1 MVNWEGLTGTSLQMT
16 IDHSQLTVA
25 TTMLP
30 IESHDTQFR
39 VRYGETDAMGV
50 VHHAQYFSYFE
61 MGRME
66 LFRAQGGDYRDM
78 EARGYLMVIIRAEC
92 DFKKPARFDDV
103 LTIRTRVL
111 KLSPAKLEHE
121 YLLLRGEELLA
132 RARTVLA
139 CVSRDGQVQR
149 ITEEVLFGRATV

>member
-1 MVNWEGLTGTSLQMT
+1 MS
-16 IDHSQLTVA
+16 
-25 TTMLP
+25 P
-30 IESHDTQFR
+30 IESHDFTFR

-66 LFRAQGGDYRDM
+66 LFRAQGGDYREM
-78 EARGYLMVIIRAEC
+78 EARGYLMMIIRAEC
-92 DFKKPARFDDV
+92 DFKKPARFDDL

-121 YLLLRGEELLA
+121 YLLLRGEELIA
-132 RARTVLA
+132 KAHTVLA
-139 CVSRDGQVQR
+139 CISRDGQIQR
-149 ITEEVLFGRATV
+149 ITDEVLFGTATV

>member
-1 MVNWEGLTGTSLQMT
+1 
-16 IDHSQLTVA
+16 
-25 TTMLP
+25 MLP
-30 IESHDTQFR
+30 IEAFDVQFR

-92 DFKKPARFDDV
+92 DFKNPARFDDM
-103 LTIRTRVL
+103 LDLRTRVL
-111 KLSPAKLEHE
+111 RLSPAKLEHE
-121 YLLLRGEELLA
+121 YTLMRKEELIA
-132 RARTVLA
+132 KARTVLA
-139 CVSRDGQVQR
+139 CVSRDGQIQR
-149 ITEEVLFGRATV
+149 ITEEVLFGRATA

>member
-1 MVNWEGLTGTSLQMT
+1 
-16 IDHSQLTVA
+16 
-25 TTMLP
+25 MLP
-30 IESHDTQFR
+30 VDAHEFQFR

-66 LFRAQGGDYRDM
+66 LFRAQGGDYREM
-78 EARGYLMVIIRAEC
+78 ESRGYLLVIIRAEC

-111 KLSPAKLEHE
+111 RITPAKLEHE
-121 YLLLRGEELLA
+121 YVLRRGDELIA
-132 RARTVLA
+132 KARTVLA
-139 CVSRDGQVQR
+139 CVDRVGQIQR

>member
-1 MVNWEGLTGTSLQMT
+1 
-16 IDHSQLTVA
+16 
-25 TTMLP
+25 MLRV
-30 IESHDTQFR
+30 ESHDFTFR

-78 EARGYLMVIIRAEC
+78 EARGYLMMIIRAEC

-103 LTIRTRVL
+103 LTIRTRVA

-121 YLLLRGEELLA
+121 YLLLRGEELIA
-132 RARTVLA
+132 KARTVLA
-139 CVSRDGQVQR
+139 CISRDGQIQR
-149 ITEEVLFGRATV
+149 ITDEVLFGTATV

>member
-1 MVNWEGLTGTSLQMT
+1 MISVE
-16 IDHSQLTVA
+16 A
-25 TTMLP
+25 
-30 IESHDTQFR
+30 HDVQFR

-92 DFKKPARFDDV
+92 DFKNPARFDDM
-103 LTIRTRVL
+103 LSLRTEVL
-111 KLSPAKLEHE
+111 KLSPAKLEHA
-121 YLLLRGEELLA
+121 YTLMRGDQLIA
-132 RARTVLA
+132 KARTVLA
-139 CVSRDGQVQR
+139 CVSRDGQIQR
-149 ITEEVLFGRATV
+149 ITEDVLFGRATV

>member
-1 MVNWEGLTGTSLQMT
+1 
-16 IDHSQLTVA
+16 
-25 TTMLP
+25 MLP
-30 IESHDTQFR
+30 IESHELQFR
-39 VRYGETDAMGV
+39 VRYCETDSMGV

-78 EARGYLMVIIRAEC
+78 EKRGHLLVIIRAEC
-92 DFKKPARFDDV
+92 DFKRPAYFDDL

-121 YLLLRGEELLA
+121 YLLLRGQELLA
-132 RARTVLA
+132 KARTVLA
-139 CVSRDGQVQR
+139 CVTRDGQIQR
-149 ITEEVLFGRATV
+149 ITEEVLFGRANVNSSPVSPSV

>member
-1 MVNWEGLTGTSLQMT
+1 
-16 IDHSQLTVA
+16 
-25 TTMLP
+25 MLP
-30 IESHDTQFR
+30 VEAHDVQFR

-92 DFKKPARFDDV
+92 DFKNPARFDDM
-103 LTIRTRVL
+103 LSLRTEVL
-111 KLSPAKLEHE
+111 KLSPAKLEHA
-121 YLLLRGEELLA
+121 YTLMRGDQLIA
-132 RARTVLA
+132 KARTVLA
-139 CVSRDGQVQR
+139 CVSRDGQIQR
-149 ITEEVLFGRATV
+149 ITEDVLFGRATV

>member
-1 MVNWEGLTGTSLQMT
+1 
-16 IDHSQLTVA
+16 
-25 TTMLP
+25 MLP
-30 IESHDTQFR
+30 IEAHDVQFR

-50 VHHAQYFSYFE
+50 VHHAQYFGYFE

-78 EARGYLMVIIRAEC
+78 EARGYLMVIIRAAC
-92 DFKKPARFDDV
+92 DFKRPARFDDV
-103 LTIRTRVL
+103 LDLRTQVL

-121 YLLLRGEELLA
+121 YILTRGGELIA
-132 RARTVLA
+132 KAQTVLA

>member
-1 MVNWEGLTGTSLQMT
+1 MS
-16 IDHSQLTVA
+16 
-25 TTMLP
+25 P
-30 IESHDTQFR
+30 IESHDFTFR

-66 LFRAQGGDYRDM
+66 LFRAQGGDYREM
-78 EARGYLMVIIRAEC
+78 EARGYLMMIIRAEC
-92 DFKKPARFDDV
+92 DFKKPARFDDL

-121 YLLLRGEELLA
+121 YLLLRGEELIA
-132 RARTVLA
+132 KARTVLA
-139 CVSRDGQVQR
+139 CISRDGQIQR
-149 ITEEVLFGRATV
+149 ITDEVLFGRAIV